1 MVIFYSD
8 EAFSIEEVIKS
19 TKNSTKSQ
27 NSKTGPNYQ
36 RRKLVS
42 NRDQPDDA
50 YTTAPPTTTTST
62 TTTSTTTTSTTT
74 TSTTTTTTTTTSTT
88 STTTTTPTT
97 TPTTTTSTMY
107 IPPTTTTTTTFYTTT
122 TTTTTKTTTTI
133 TTTTKKKVTTTKKVA
148 STKVTTTVKSKKT
161 YKPSKMKTNDEIN
174 AENLR
179 KQKELEEKN
188 KKRNQEQPRP
198 LYNFMTPKSEM
209 EEKAP
214 NRVLLNDVQTGSKRI
229 PSGSESEFESVRKV
243 KAQPTPKPYSLIPT
257 TYKKAVYTGGSS
269 PAALVSKPPK
279 KTQKALET
287 EKLVEEIKAE
297 LSNEQKSKTDYLR
310 STTVLIF
317 FCFLACTL
325 AF

>member
-1 MVIFYSD
+1 
-8 EAFSIEEVIKS
+8 
-19 TKNSTKSQ
+19 
-27 NSKTGPNYQ
+27 
-36 RRKLVS
+36 
-42 NRDQPDDA
+42 
-50 YTTAPPTTTTST
+50 
-62 TTTSTTTTSTTT
+62 
-74 TSTTTTTTTTTSTT
+74 
-88 STTTTTPTT
+88 
-97 TPTTTTSTMY
+97 
-107 IPPTTTTTTTFYTTT
+107 
-122 TTTTTKTTTTI
+122 
-133 TTTTKKKVTTTKKVA
+133 
-148 STKVTTTVKSKKT
+148 
-161 YKPSKMKTNDEIN
+161 MKTNDEIN

-214 NRVLLNDVQTGSKRI
+214 NRVLLNDVQSG
-229 PSGSESEFESVRKV
+229 PSNGPVRQEPEFESVRKV

-257 TYKKAVYTGGSS
+257 TYKKAVYTSGSSS
-269 PAALVSKPPK
+269 PAALVSNPPK

>member
-1 MVIFYSD
+1 MLIFTSD

-27 NSKTGPNYQ
+27 NSKSGPNYQ

-42 NRDQPDDA
+42 NRNQSDGA
-50 YTTAPPTTTTST
+50 YSTAPPTTTTST
-62 TTTSTTTTSTTT
+62 TTTTTTTTSTTT
-74 TSTTTTTTTTTSTT
+74 TSTTTTTTTTTTT
-88 STTTTTPTT
+88 STTTTTTT
-97 TPTTTTSTMY
+97 STTTSTATTSTIY

-122 TTTTTKTTTTI
+122 TITTTM
-133 TTTTKKKVTTTKKVA
+133 TTTTKKTTTTTKKVP

-161 YKPSKMKTNDEIN
+161 YKPSKIKTNDEIN

-188 KKRNQEQPRP
+188 KKRNEEQPRP
-198 LYNFMTPKSEM
+198 LYNFMTPESEM

-214 NRVLLNDVQTGSKRI
+214 NRVLLNDVQSGSKRV
-229 PSGSESEFESVRKV
+229 SSESEPEFESVRKV

-257 TYKKAVYTGGSS
+257 TYKKAVYTGSSS

>member
-1 MVIFYSD
+1 MVIFNSD

-74 TSTTTTTTTTTSTT
+74 TSTTTTTTTTSTT
-88 STTTTTPTT
+88 STTTTK
-97 TPTTTTSTMY
+97 PTTTTSTMY
-107 IPPTTTTTTTFYTTT
+107 IPPTTTTTTTYYTTT
-122 TTTTTKTTTTI
+122 ITITTTTTTTI
-133 TTTTKKKVTTTKKVA
+133 TTTTTRKVTTTKKVA

-214 NRVLLNDVQTGSKRI
+214 NRVLLNDVQSGSKRL
-229 PSGSESEFESVRKV
+229 PSGSEPEFESVRKV

-257 TYKKAVYTGGSS
+257 TYKKAVYTGSS